1 MKENDGTNRRTARW
15 RSVEDRRMTLKQRLF
30 ILVTIALLPAVV
42 IQAYNEF
49 DLRRS
54 REQEV
59 RDLAVRQ
66 AELAASE
73 LDQIFGGVRTLLT
86 AIAEVP
92 SVRALDTPAC
102 VAYLATLQ
110 PRVPY
115 LASIAVLDLQGQ
127 VVCRQEAPRR
137 DLRFSDRSYFQEA
150 IATRAFV
157 IGEYTEGRV
166 VLRPVLPLALPL
178 QDTAGTV
185 IGVVAAAMDLRW
197 LTGKLKERG
206 LAKGGSVTVADRNGV
221 ILARDPMADQFVG
234 MRIPDQFQPLV
245 HATLPGAIDLTSQ
258 DGTRRVLGYV
268 PPSTGRNYYV
278 SAGLSSD
285 ESFAAVNR
293 ATWRGVSLIVVG
305 LVLALLAAWIM
316 AERFFRRPVARLLAA
331 ADRWRAGDYA
341 TRTGLA
347 DASAE
352 FGALGAAF
360 DGMVEEVARRQ
371 SERDAMN
378 VALQASEERLKSF
391 NAQLEQ
397 RVEAM
402 LAERQEREEVL
413 RHAQKM
419 QAVGLLAGGVAHDFN
434 NLLTAISGQLR
445 HLRQGVRRS
454 PPPGRRGHRSCRP
467 AR

>member
-1 MKENDGTNRRTARW
+1 MKENDGTNRRSARW

-86 AIAEVP
+86 AVAEVP
-92 SVRALDTPAC
+92 SVRALDMPAC

-127 VVCRQEAPRR
+127 VVCRQEAARR

-157 IGEYTEGRV
+157 IGEYTDGRV
-166 VLRPVLPLALPL
+166 ALRPVLPLALPL

-234 MRIPDQFQPLV
+234 TRIPDQFQPLV
-245 HATLPGAIDLTSQ
+245 HATLPGAIELTSQ

-278 SAGLSSD
+278 SAGLSSE

-293 ATWRGVSLIVVG
+293 ATWRGVSLIAVG
-305 LVLALLAAWIM
+305 LVLALLAAWIIGRTVLP
-316 AERFFRRPVARLLAA
+316 APRRSAIGRGGSLARRRL
-331 ADRWRAGDYA
+331 RHPYRSCQ
-341 TRTGLA
+341 RTGR
-347 DASAE
+347 
-352 FGALGAAF
+352 
-360 DGMVEEVARRQ
+360 VRCARR
-371 SERDAMN
+371 R
-378 VALQASEERLKSF
+378 
-391 NAQLEQ
+391 
-397 RVEAM
+397 
-402 LAERQEREEVL
+402 
-413 RHAQKM
+413 
-419 QAVGLLAGGVAHDFN
+419 
-434 NLLTAISGQLR
+434 
-445 HLRQGVRRS
+445 VRRHG
-454 PPPGRRGHRSCRP
+454 GRGGAP
-467 AR
+467 AIRA